1 MTRLLGVDVGSKRI
15 GLAVGDTDSGAV
27 MPLMTIRHVDAERD
41 ARTIATIVREQRIDE
56 LVVGLPYSLDG
67 SEGPQALATRDWA
80 ATIAQI
86 CGLTVTWRD
95 ERMTTE
101 YAIERVGG
109 QSRGR
114 SGGPP
119 SAHARRAYRARLD
132 RLAAAAI
139 VQAEIDGRRL
149 IPDTERVQGDS

>member
-1 MTRLLGVDVGSKRI
+1 VTRLLGVDVGSKRI
-15 GLAVGDTDSGAV
+15 GLAVGDTVTGAV
-27 MPLMTIRHVDAERD
+27 VPLTTIRHVDVERD
-41 ARTIATIVREQRIDE
+41 ARTIATIVGEQRIDE

-80 ATIAQI
+80 SAIAQS
-86 CGLTVTWRD
+86 CGLPLSWRD

-101 YAIERVGG
+101 DAIGRIGA

-119 SAHARRAYRARLD
+119 STHARRSYRARLD

-139 VQAEIDGRRL
+139 AQAEVDARRS
-149 IPDTERVQGDS
+149 IADTERVQGDS